1 LAVFRVDVGL
11 RWTDLD
17 AQAHV
22 NNATVVDYLQ
32 EARVQV
38 LLDSPN
44 AALLAQGIVI
54 VSHSVVYLAP
64 ISYDARPL
72 QVSVR
77 IGDVGA
83 ASLTYAYEVT
93 QRGRP
98 VARARSLACVFDFG
112 AGTPRRFTDAER
124 AWFDEV
130 AEPLEEWPALE
141 GFGVGEAA
149 HEFPF
154 RVRWSDLD
162 SYGHVNN
169 TLFVNYL
176 GEARVAL
183 NHAID
188 PTVLPTEMAS
198 DATGTLLIARQ
209 DLRYVRQLEHRLDAY
224 SVRTA
229 VARIGRTSVTFAH
242 EITDPADGT
251 VFARAGV
258 VLVHA
263 DLTGRPTPV
272 PDAFRAAAGRWPATV
287 SP

>member
-1 LAVFRVDVGL
+1 MTVFEVEVGL

-32 EARVQV
+32 EARVEV

-44 AALLAQGIVI
+44 AALLAHGIVI

-64 ISYDARPL
+64 ISYDTEPL
-72 QVSVR
+72 RVGVR

-83 ASLTYAYEVT
+83 ASLTYAYELS

-98 VARARSLACVFDFG
+98 VARARSLACVFDFATG
-112 AGTPRRFTDAER
+112 APRRFTHAER

-130 AEPLEEWPALE
+130 AEPLDEWPALE
-141 GFGVGEAA
+141 GFRVGDAA
-149 HEFPF
+149 HEHPF

-198 DATGTLLIARQ
+198 DVTGTLLIARQ
-209 DLRYVRQLEHRLDAY
+209 DLRYVRQLGHRLAPY
-224 SVRTA
+224 VVRTA
-229 VARIGRTSVTFAH
+229 IARIGRTSVTFAH
-242 EITDPADGT
+242 EIADPDDGT

-263 DLTGRPTPV
+263 DRTGRPTPV
-272 PDAFRAAAGRWPATV
+272 PEAFRAAAERWPALLT
-287 SP
+287 